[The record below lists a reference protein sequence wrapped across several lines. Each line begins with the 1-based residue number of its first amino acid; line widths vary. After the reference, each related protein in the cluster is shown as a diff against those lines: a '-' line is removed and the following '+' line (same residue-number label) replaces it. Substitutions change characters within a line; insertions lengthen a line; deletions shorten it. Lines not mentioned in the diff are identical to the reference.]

1 MPRLRVVSRATF
13 MDMVASLPASKLDR
27 LYDSHWTCQAIL
39 RSLTPLAKQYVMR
52 MLYIDAPIPNKSLQ
66 EWVLPDATV
75 KHKVAIDKLEQLRIL
90 VDVSERKKEV
100 TYRLNP
106 KLQNQLRS
114 VLKSGGGIPRDPMPS
129 SIVARL
135 PTATELENY
144 AIQQWELVI
153 LQLVNSA
160 SGEGPTAPLNKF
172 IQHIFQKAGLLTSRE
187 NETTSRITE
196 AGFQFLLL
204 ERSSQLWQII
214 REYVSAAEER
224 GLDNGEL
231 IGFLLELGFH
241 IVGEPYNMNT
251 LTGMQQKAVEEL
263 AILGLARVQQGMKD
277 RWFIPTKLAASLSTN
292 LSESSSWQ
300 PTEGFV
306 VVETNFRVYGYTSSK
321 LQTETLRLFVRLE
334 YQLPNL
340 VVGSLTKESINSAF
354 ASGINAEQIISFL
367 QKHAHPHVAPKV
379 PTVPETVSDQ
389 IRLWETDRNRL
400 QLLPAYVY
408 EDFPSMDI
416 FQAVVAYARDIQG
429 LLWEDASTRRVVVRG
444 ELHEDVRSFLHR
456 QNTASSQRK

>member
-1 MPRLRVVSRATF
+1 
-13 MDMVASLPASKLDR
+13 
-27 LYDSHWTCQAIL
+27 
-39 RSLTPLAKQYVMR
+39 
-52 MLYIDAPIPNKSLQ
+52 
-66 EWVLPDATV
+66 
-75 KHKVAIDKLEQLRIL
+75 
-90 VDVSERKKEV
+90 
-100 TYRLNP
+100 
-106 KLQNQLRS
+106 
-114 VLKSGGGIPRDPMPS
+114 
-129 SIVARL
+129 
-135 PTATELENY
+135 
-144 AIQQWELVI
+144 
-153 LQLVNSA
+153 
-160 SGEGPTAPLNKF
+160 
-172 IQHIFQKAGLLTSRE
+172 
-187 NETTSRITE
+187 
-196 AGFQFLLL
+196 
-204 ERSSQLWQII
+204 
-214 REYVSAAEER
+214 
-224 GLDNGEL
+224 
-231 IGFLLELGFH
+231 
-241 IVGEPYNMNT
+241 MNT